1 MTPQLTS
8 VAQIIQNYQINDTSL
23 YYLNESGIIKIII
36 VEQTEYIHQDDLSD
50 LEKIIRI
57 QQELNIN
64 MESMD
69 IVINLIDKIKTLQI
83 ENKTLKNLLSMHTRD
98 F

>member
-1 MTPQLTS
+1 MTTQLTS
-8 VAQIIQNYQINDTSL
+8 VAQIIQHYQIDDTSL

>member
-1 MTPQLTS
+1 MTTQLTS
-8 VAQIIQNYQINDTSL
+8 VAQIIQYYQIDDTSL

-98 F
+98 V